1 MRSIV
6 AARVAAIVV
15 LLASVGTALM
25 PSIALAH
32 ERRVV
37 GKYTFVVGFNEEPA
51 LQNQPNGAQVTV
63 TVPAENNRPVEGIAD
78 TLKANVAFGGGQPRE
93 FRLRGMFGQPGV
105 YVADFMPTRPGSYIF
120 NFTGTIEGESINE
133 RFESGPGRFNDVE
146 AIDALQFPETV
157 PPGNEVARAARAA
170 DDRAAIAEA
179 AAERAQGVAT
189 AGVVLGVMG
198 TVIAAVA
205 VTMLL
210 RRGSAKVPSQA
221 H

>member
-6 AARVAAIVV
+6 AAQVAASVV
-15 LLASVGTALM
+15 LLASVGAVLM
-25 PSIALAH
+25 PSVALAH

-63 TVPAENNRPVEGIAD
+63 TVPSEDNRPVEGIAE
-78 TLKANVAFGGGQPRE
+78 TLKANVAFGGGQPKE
-93 FRLRGMFGQPGV
+93 FKLRGVFGRPGV
-105 YVADFMPTRPGSYIF
+105 YVADFMPTRAGSYIF
-120 NFTGTIEGESINE
+120 NFAGTIEGESISE
-133 RFESGPGRFNDVE
+133 RFESGPGRFSDVE
-146 AIDALQFPETV
+146 GIDALQFPETV

-179 AAERAQGVAT
+179 AAERAQGIAT
-189 AGVVLGVMG
+189 AGVVLGVLG
-198 TVIAAVA
+198 TVIAATA

-210 RRGSAKVPSQA
+210 SRRPAKVPSQA